1 VSSNPVLR
9 GATYED
15 LLKVPENLVAE
26 LIDGELYTWP
36 RPASPHARVASVL
49 GAFLVTRFDDG
60 EGEPGGWWIVI
71 EPELNLAGRHMVPDL
86 AGWRRERMPEY
97 PDTSGC
103 TVVPDWLCEIQSPG
117 NARHDRVVKLPR
129 YAEHGVRHVW
139 MIDPVLKTLEVLRLE
154 GDRWI
159 VAGNFGGDDRVR
171 AEPFDDVE
179 LNLATMWLP

>member
-1 VSSNPVLR
+1 MSSNPVRR

-36 RPASPHARVASVL
+36 RPAARHARVAAAL
-49 GAFLVTRFDDG
+49 GAFLYRRFDDG
-60 EGEPGGWWIVI
+60 DGGPGGWWIVT
-71 EPELNLAGRHMVPDL
+71 EPELNLGGRHMVPDL

-97 PDTSGC
+97 PDTTGC
-103 TVVPDWLCEIQSPG
+103 TVAPDWVCEIQSPS

-139 MIDPVLKTLEVLRLE
+139 LVDTAAKTLEVLRLD

-159 VAGNFGGDDRVR
+159 VAGNYGGDDKAR
-171 AEPFDDVE
+171 AEPFDAVE
-179 LNLATMWLP
+179 LNLAALWLP

>member
-1 VSSNPVLR
+1 MLR

-36 RPASPHARVASVL
+36 RPASPHARAATVL
-49 GAFLVTRFDDG
+49 TRLLFAAFDDG
-60 EGEPGGWWIVI
+60 DGGPGGWWIVN
-71 EPELNLAGRHMVPDL
+71 EPELHLGGQIMVPDR

-103 TVVPDWLCEIQSPG
+103 TAAPDWLCEIQSPG

-139 MIDPVLKTLEVLRLE
+139 MIDPAQKTLEVLRLE
-154 GDRWI
+154 NDHWV
-159 VAGNFGGDDRVR
+159 VAGNYGGDDVVR
-171 AEPFDDVE
+171 AEPFEAVE
-179 LNLATMWLP
+179 LKLASLWL